1 MSTQK
6 TEKVVDFNAP
16 KVENFDTNT
25 YEKRTS
31 ETVGANY
38 IRSAPD
44 TADVVP
50 SSMLGVQSSDTSLS
64 TTLEGAGI

>member
-6 TEKVVDFNAP
+6 TEKVVDFNAS

-31 ETVGANY
+31 ETVGTN
-38 IRSAPD
+38 
-44 TADVVP
+44 
-50 SSMLGVQSSDTSLS
+50 
-64 TTLEGAGI
+64 